1 MAPDD
6 MAMRLKEIQDKVSE
20 SLQYSIDSLAALRE
34 EERERLFEIRT
45 RREGVQ
51 KELTEVIV
59 ASEKAEA
66 EYRRSRQ
73 ILLDASRSGDES
85 REKEAYERAMNLMKI
100 RGAFEEREKHLAAQ
114 RDDLD
119 REERRIDRLI
129 ARSEEMGNRFRVV
142 LNLLNFSIE
151 GEENGSL
158 TPEQRHFSAGLLL
171 AERESI
177 SLARELHDGP
187 IQKFAAAGLMIDLA
201 GEFLSRGDFG
211 KARDELAKTRSYIG
225 DSLEEFRSFLFQL
238 NPTGLKDGF
247 DVALSR
253 LASQISAVSGADVR
267 YTVEGQSDQL
277 SLQLRTAVF
286 KIIQQAAVNAAK
298 NGRARRIR
306 ILVGIGREMLRV
318 KVVDDGLGF
327 DVEKVR
333 SEAEEKG
340 SWGLVNMEDRASM
353 IGGELIIA
361 SEPGKGT
368 TVSLSVPLTISR

>member
-20 SLQYSIDSLAALRE
+20 SLQYSIDSLVTLRE
-34 EERERLFEIRT
+34 EERERLEIRT

-51 KELTEVIV
+51 KELNEVIV

-73 ILLDASRSGDES
+73 VLLDASRSGNES

-119 REERRIDRLI
+119 REERRIERLI

-151 GEENGSL
+151 DEGSGTL
-158 TPEQRHFSAGLLL
+158 SPEQKEFSAGLLL

-177 SLARELHDGP
+177 SLSRELHDGP
-187 IQKFAAAGLMIDLA
+187 IQKFSAAGLMIDLA

-211 KARDELAKTRSYIG
+211 KAKEELARTRSHIG
-225 DSLEEFRSFLFQL
+225 DALEEFRSFLFQL
-238 NPTGLKDGF
+238 NPTGLKEGF

-253 LASQISAVSGADVR
+253 LVAQTSSLSGADVR
-267 YTVEGQSDQL
+267 YAVEGQSDL
-277 SLQLRTAVF
+277 ISLPMRTTVF
-286 KIIQQAAVNAAK
+286 KIIQQAVVNAVK
-298 NGRARRIR
+298 NGKARRIR
-306 ILVGIGREMLRV
+306 VLVSIGREMLRV
-318 KVVDDGLGF
+318 KIVDDGLGF

-340 SWGLVNMEDRASM
+340 AWGLVNMEDRAAM
-353 IGGELIIA
+353 IGGEFSVL
-361 SEPGKGT
+361 SEPGKGA
-368 TVSLSVPLTISR
+368 TVSLAVPLPVKR

>member
-20 SLQYSIDSLAALRE
+20 SLQYSIDSLVTLRE

-45 RREGVQ
+45 RREGGQ
-51 KELTEVIV
+51 KELNEDIV
-59 ASEKAEA
+59 ASDKAEA

-73 ILLDASRSGDES
+73 ILLDASRSGNES

-119 REERRIDRLI
+119 REERRIERLI

-142 LNLLNFSIE
+142 LNLLSFNIGDE
-151 GEENGSL
+151 GSGSL
-158 TPEQRHFSAGLLL
+158 SAEQREFSAGLLL
-171 AERESI
+171 AERESV

-187 IQKFAAAGLMIDLA
+187 IQKFSAAGLMIDLA

-211 KARDELAKTRSYIG
+211 KAKEELARTRNHIG
-225 DSLEEFRSFLFQL
+225 DALEEFRSFLFQL
-238 NPTGLKDGF
+238 NPTGLKEGF

-253 LASQISAVSGADVR
+253 LVSQMSALPGTDVR
-267 YTVEGQSDQL
+267 YAVEGQSDL
-277 SLQLRTAVF
+277 ISLPMRTTVF
-286 KIIQQAAVNAAK
+286 KIIQQAVVNAVK
-298 NGRARRIR
+298 NGHARRIR
-306 ILVGIGREMLRV
+306 ILVSIGREMLRV
-318 KVVDDGLGF
+318 KIADDGLGF
-327 DVEKVR
+327 DVDKVR

-340 SWGLVNMEDRASM
+340 AWGLVNMEDRASM
-353 IGGELIIA
+353 IGGEFTVT

-368 TVSLSVPLTISR
+368 TVSLAVPLPVKR

>member
-20 SLQYSIDSLAALRE
+20 SLQYSIDSLVTLRE

-51 KELTEVIV
+51 KELNEVIV
-59 ASEKAEA
+59 ASDKAEA

-73 ILLDASRSGDES
+73 ILLDASRSGNES

-119 REERRIDRLI
+119 REERRIERLI

-142 LNLLNFSIE
+142 LNLLSFSIE
-151 GEENGSL
+151 DEGSGSFS
-158 TPEQRHFSAGLLL
+158 PEQREFSAGLLL
-171 AERESI
+171 AERESV

-187 IQKFAAAGLMIDLA
+187 IQKFSAAGLMIDLA

-211 KARDELAKTRSYIG
+211 KAKEELARTRNHIG
-225 DSLEEFRSFLFQL
+225 DALEEFRSFLFQL
-238 NPTGLKDGF
+238 NPTGLKEGF

-253 LASQISAVSGADVR
+253 LVSQMSALPGTDVR
-267 YTVEGQSDQL
+267 YAVEGQSDL
-277 SLQLRTAVF
+277 ISLPMRTTVF
-286 KIIQQAAVNAAK
+286 KIIQQAVVNAVK
-298 NGRARRIR
+298 NGHARRIR
-306 ILVGIGREMLRV
+306 ILVSIGREMLRV
-318 KVVDDGLGF
+318 KIADDGLGF
-327 DVEKVR
+327 DVDKVR

-340 SWGLVNMEDRASM
+340 AWGLVNMEDRASM
-353 IGGELIIA
+353 IGGEFTVT

-368 TVSLSVPLTISR
+368 TVSLAVPLPVKR

>member
-20 SLQYSIDSLAALRE
+20 SLQYSIDSLVTLRE

-51 KELTEVIV
+51 KELNEVIV
-59 ASEKAEA
+59 ASDKAEA

-73 ILLDASRSGDES
+73 ILLDASRSGNES

-100 RGAFEEREKHLAAQ
+100 RGAFEEREKYLAAQ

-119 REERRIDRLI
+119 REERRIERLI

-151 GEENGSL
+151 DEGSGTL
-158 TPEQRHFSAGLLL
+158 SPEQKEFSAGLLL

-177 SLARELHDGP
+177 SLSRELHDGP
-187 IQKFAAAGLMIDLA
+187 IQKFSAAGLMIDLA

-211 KARDELAKTRSYIG
+211 KAKEELARTRSHIG
-225 DSLEEFRSFLFQL
+225 DALEEFRSFLFQL
-238 NPTGLKDGF
+238 NPTGLKEGF

-253 LASQISAVSGADVR
+253 LVAQTSSLSGADVR
-267 YTVEGQSDQL
+267 YAVEGQSDL
-277 SLQLRTAVF
+277 ISLPMRTTVF
-286 KIIQQAAVNAAK
+286 KIIQQAVVNAVK
-298 NGRARRIR
+298 NGKARRIR
-306 ILVGIGREMLRV
+306 VLVSIGREMLRV
-318 KVVDDGLGF
+318 KIVDDGLGF

-340 SWGLVNMEDRASM
+340 AWGLVNMEDRAAM
-353 IGGELIIA
+353 IGGEFSVL
-361 SEPGKGT
+361 SEPGKGA
-368 TVSLSVPLTISR
+368 TVSLAVPLPVKR

>member
-20 SLQYSIDSLAALRE
+20 SLQYSIDSLVTLRE

-51 KELTEVIV
+51 KELNEVIV
-59 ASEKAEA
+59 ASDKAEA

-73 ILLDASRSGDES
+73 ILLDASRSGNES

-119 REERRIDRLI
+119 REERRIERLI

-142 LNLLNFSIE
+142 LNLLSFNIGDE
-151 GEENGSL
+151 GSGSL
-158 TPEQRHFSAGLLL
+158 SAEQREFSAGLLL
-171 AERESI
+171 AERESV

-187 IQKFAAAGLMIDLA
+187 IQKFSAAGLMIDLA

-211 KARDELAKTRSYIG
+211 KAKEELARTRNHIG
-225 DSLEEFRSFLFQL
+225 DALEEFRSFLFQL
-238 NPTGLKDGF
+238 NPTGLKEGF

-253 LASQISAVSGADVR
+253 LVSQMSALPGTDVR
-267 YTVEGQSDQL
+267 YAVEGQSDL
-277 SLQLRTAVF
+277 ISLPMRTTVF
-286 KIIQQAAVNAAK
+286 KIIQQAVVNAVK
-298 NGRARRIR
+298 NGHARRIR
-306 ILVGIGREMLRV
+306 ILVSIGREMLRV
-318 KVVDDGLGF
+318 KIADDGLGF
-327 DVEKVR
+327 DVDKVR

-340 SWGLVNMEDRASM
+340 AWGLVNMEDRASM
-353 IGGELIIA
+353 IGGEFTVT

-368 TVSLSVPLTISR
+368 TVSLAVPLPVKR

>member
-20 SLQYSIDSLAALRE
+20 SLQYSIDSLATLRE

-45 RREGVQ
+45 RRESVQ
-51 KELTEVIV
+51 KELNEVIV

-119 REERRIDRLI
+119 REERRIERLI
-129 ARSEEMGNRFRVV
+129 TRSEEMGNRFRVV

-158 TPEQRHFSAGLLL
+158 SPEQRDFSAGLLL
-171 AERESI
+171 AERESV

-187 IQKFAAAGLMIDLA
+187 IQKFSAAGLMIDLA

-211 KARDELAKTRSYIG
+211 KAREELARTRSHIG
-225 DSLEEFRSFLFQL
+225 DALEEFRSFLFQL

-247 DVALSR
+247 DVALNR
-253 LASQISAVSGADVR
+253 LVSQTSAVSGADVR
-267 YTVEGQSDQL
+267 YAVEGQSDRL
-277 SLQLRTAVF
+277 SLPLRTAVF
-286 KIIQQAAVNAAK
+286 KIIQQAVVNAVK
-298 NGRARRIR
+298 NGRAHRIR
-306 ILVGIGREMLRV
+306 ILVSIGREMLRV

-327 DVEKVR
+327 DVEQVR

-340 SWGLVNMEDRASM
+340 TWGLMNMEDRASM
-353 IGGELIIA
+353 IGGELTIA

-368 TVSLSVPLTISR
+368 SVSLSVPVPLPR

>member
-277 SLQLRTAVF
+277 SLHLRTAVF

>member
-20 SLQYSIDSLAALRE
+20 SLQYSIDSLVTLRE

-51 KELTEVIV
+51 KELNEVIV
-59 ASEKAEA
+59 ASDKAEA

-73 ILLDASRSGDES
+73 ILLDASRSGNES

-119 REERRIDRLI
+119 REERRIERLI

-151 GEENGSL
+151 DEGSGSFS
-158 TPEQRHFSAGLLL
+158 PEQREFSAGLLL
-171 AERESI
+171 AERESV

-187 IQKFAAAGLMIDLA
+187 IQKFSAAGLMIDLA

-211 KARDELAKTRSYIG
+211 KAKEELARTRNHIG
-225 DSLEEFRSFLFQL
+225 DALEEFRSFLFQL
-238 NPTGLKDGF
+238 NPTGLKEGF

-253 LASQISAVSGADVR
+253 LVSQMSALPGTDVR
-267 YTVEGQSDQL
+267 YAVEGQSDL
-277 SLQLRTAVF
+277 ISLPMRTTVF
-286 KIIQQAAVNAAK
+286 KIIQQAVVNAVK
-298 NGRARRIR
+298 NGHARRIR
-306 ILVGIGREMLRV
+306 ILVSIGREMLRV
-318 KVVDDGLGF
+318 KIADDGLGF
-327 DVEKVR
+327 DVDKVR

-340 SWGLVNMEDRASM
+340 AWGLVNMEDRASM
-353 IGGELIIA
+353 IGGEFTVT

-368 TVSLSVPLTISR
+368 TVSLAVPLPVKR

>member
-6 MAMRLKEIQDKVSE
+6 TAMRLKEIQDKVSE
-20 SLQYSIDSLAALRE
+20 SLQYSIDSLVTLRE

-51 KELTEVIV
+51 KELNEVIV

-73 ILLDASRSGDES
+73 VLLDASRSGNES

-100 RGAFEEREKHLAAQ
+100 RGAFEEREKYLAAQ

-119 REERRIDRLI
+119 REERRIERLI

-151 GEENGSL
+151 DEGSGTL
-158 TPEQRHFSAGLLL
+158 SPEQKEFSAGLLL

-177 SLARELHDGP
+177 SLSRELHDGP
-187 IQKFAAAGLMIDLA
+187 IQKFSAAGLMIDLA

-211 KARDELAKTRSYIG
+211 KAKEELARTRSHIG
-225 DSLEEFRSFLFQL
+225 DALEEFRSFLFQL
-238 NPTGLKDGF
+238 NPTGLKEGF

-253 LASQISAVSGADVR
+253 LVAQTSSLSGADVR
-267 YTVEGQSDQL
+267 YAVEGQSDL
-277 SLQLRTAVF
+277 ISLPMRTTVF
-286 KIIQQAAVNAAK
+286 KIIQQAVVNAVK
-298 NGRARRIR
+298 NGKARRIR
-306 ILVGIGREMLRV
+306 VLVSIGREMLRV
-318 KVVDDGLGF
+318 KIVDDGLGF

-340 SWGLVNMEDRASM
+340 AWGLVNMEDRAAM
-353 IGGELIIA
+353 IGGEFSVL
-361 SEPGKGT
+361 SEPGKGA
-368 TVSLSVPLTISR
+368 TVSLAVPLPVKR

>member
-20 SLQYSIDSLAALRE
+20 SLQYSIDSLVTLRE
-34 EERERLFEIRT
+34 EERERHFELRT

-51 KELTEVIV
+51 KELNEVIV

-73 ILLDASRSGDES
+73 VLLDASRSGNES

-119 REERRIDRLI
+119 REERRIERLI

-151 GEENGSL
+151 DEGSGTL
-158 TPEQRHFSAGLLL
+158 SPEQKEFSAGLLL

-177 SLARELHDGP
+177 SLSRELHDGP
-187 IQKFAAAGLMIDLA
+187 IQKFSAAGLMIDLA

-211 KARDELAKTRSYIG
+211 KAKEELARTRSHIG
-225 DSLEEFRSFLFQL
+225 DALEEFRSFLFQL
-238 NPTGLKDGF
+238 NPTGLKEGF

-253 LASQISAVSGADVR
+253 LVAQTSSLSGADVR
-267 YTVEGQSDQL
+267 YAVEGQSDL
-277 SLQLRTAVF
+277 ISLPMRTTVF
-286 KIIQQAAVNAAK
+286 KIIQQAVVNAVK
-298 NGRARRIR
+298 NGKARRIR
-306 ILVGIGREMLRV
+306 VLVSIGREMLRV
-318 KVVDDGLGF
+318 KIVDDGLGF

-340 SWGLVNMEDRASM
+340 AWGLVNMEDRAAM
-353 IGGELIIA
+353 IGGEFSVL
-361 SEPGKGT
+361 SEPGKGA
-368 TVSLSVPLTISR
+368 TVSLAVPLPVKR

>member
-20 SLQYSIDSLAALRE
+20 SLQYSIDSLVTLRE

-51 KELTEVIV
+51 KELNEVIV
-59 ASEKAEA
+59 ASDKAEA

-73 ILLDASRSGDES
+73 ILLDASRSGNES

-119 REERRIDRLI
+119 REERRIERLI

-142 LNLLNFSIE
+142 LNLLSFSIGDE
-151 GEENGSL
+151 GSGSL
-158 TPEQRHFSAGLLL
+158 SAEQREFSAGLLL
-171 AERESI
+171 AERESV

-187 IQKFAAAGLMIDLA
+187 IQKFSAAGLMIDLA

-211 KARDELAKTRSYIG
+211 KAKEELARTRNHIG
-225 DSLEEFRSFLFQL
+225 DALEEFRSFLFQL
-238 NPTGLKDGF
+238 NPTGLKEGF

-253 LASQISAVSGADVR
+253 LVSQMSALPGTDVR
-267 YTVEGQSDQL
+267 YAVEGQSDL
-277 SLQLRTAVF
+277 ISLPMRTTVF
-286 KIIQQAAVNAAK
+286 KIIQQAVVNAVK
-298 NGRARRIR
+298 NGHARRIR
-306 ILVGIGREMLRV
+306 ILVSIGREMLRV
-318 KVVDDGLGF
+318 KIADDGLGF
-327 DVEKVR
+327 DVDKVR

-340 SWGLVNMEDRASM
+340 AWGLVNMEDRASM
-353 IGGELIIA
+353 IGGEFTVT

-368 TVSLSVPLTISR
+368 TVSLAVPLPVKR

>member
-20 SLQYSIDSLAALRE
+20 SLQYSIDSLVTLRE

-51 KELTEVIV
+51 KELNEVIV

-73 ILLDASRSGDES
+73 VLLDASRSGNES

-119 REERRIDRLI
+119 REERRIERLI

-151 GEENGSL
+151 DEGSGTL
-158 TPEQRHFSAGLLL
+158 SPEQKEFSAGLLL

-177 SLARELHDGP
+177 SLSRELHDGP
-187 IQKFAAAGLMIDLA
+187 IQKFSAAGLMIDLA

-211 KARDELAKTRSYIG
+211 KAKEELARTRSHIG
-225 DSLEEFRSFLFQL
+225 DALEEFRSFLFQL
-238 NPTGLKDGF
+238 NPTGLKEGF

-253 LASQISAVSGADVR
+253 LVAQTSSLSGADVR
-267 YTVEGQSDQL
+267 YAVEGQSDL
-277 SLQLRTAVF
+277 ISLPMRTTVF
-286 KIIQQAAVNAAK
+286 KIIQQAVVNAVK
-298 NGRARRIR
+298 NGKARRIR
-306 ILVGIGREMLRV
+306 VLVSIGREMLRV
-318 KVVDDGLGF
+318 KIVDDGLGF

-340 SWGLVNMEDRASM
+340 AWGLVNMEDRAAM
-353 IGGELIIA
+353 IGGEFSVL
-361 SEPGKGT
+361 SEPGKGA
-368 TVSLSVPLTISR
+368 TVSLAVPLPVKR

>member
-20 SLQYSIDSLAALRE
+20 SLQYSIDSLATLRE

-45 RREGVQ
+45 RRESVQ
-51 KELTEVIV
+51 KELNEVIV

-85 REKEAYERAMNLMKI
+85 RKKEAYERAMNLMKI

-119 REERRIDRLI
+119 REERRIERLI
-129 ARSEEMGNRFRVV
+129 TRSEEMGNRFRVV

-158 TPEQRHFSAGLLL
+158 SPEQRDFSAGLLL
-171 AERESI
+171 AERESV

-187 IQKFAAAGLMIDLA
+187 IQKFSAAGLMIDLA

-211 KARDELAKTRSYIG
+211 KAREELARTRSHIG
-225 DSLEEFRSFLFQL
+225 DALEEFRSFLFQL

-247 DVALSR
+247 DVALNR
-253 LASQISAVSGADVR
+253 LVSQTSAVSGADVR
-267 YTVEGQSDQL
+267 YAVEGQSDRL
-277 SLQLRTAVF
+277 SLPLRTAVF
-286 KIIQQAAVNAAK
+286 KIIQQAVVNAVK
-298 NGRARRIR
+298 NGRAHRIR
-306 ILVGIGREMLRV
+306 ILVSIGREMLRV

-340 SWGLVNMEDRASM
+340 TWGLMNMEDRASM
-353 IGGELIIA
+353 IGGELTIA

-368 TVSLSVPLTISR
+368 SVSLSVPVPLPR

>member
-20 SLQYSIDSLAALRE
+20 SLQYSIDSLVTLRE

-51 KELTEVIV
+51 KELNEVIV
-59 ASEKAEA
+59 ASDKAEA

-73 ILLDASRSGDES
+73 ILLDASRSGNES

-119 REERRIDRLI
+119 REERRIERLI

-142 LNLLNFSIE
+142 LNLLSFSIE
-151 GEENGSL
+151 DEGSGSFS
-158 TPEQRHFSAGLLL
+158 PEQREFSAGLLL
-171 AERESI
+171 AERESV

-187 IQKFAAAGLMIDLA
+187 IQKFSAAGLMIDLA

-211 KARDELAKTRSYIG
+211 KAKEELARTRNHIG
-225 DSLEEFRSFLFQL
+225 DALEEFRSFLFQL
-238 NPTGLKDGF
+238 NPTGLKEGF

-253 LASQISAVSGADVR
+253 LVSQMSALPGTDVR
-267 YTVEGQSDQL
+267 YAVEGQSDL
-277 SLQLRTAVF
+277 ISLPMRTTVF
-286 KIIQQAAVNAAK
+286 KIIQQAVVNAVK
-298 NGRARRIR
+298 NGHARRIR
-306 ILVGIGREMLRV
+306 ILVSIGREMLRV
-318 KVVDDGLGF
+318 KIAADGLGF
-327 DVEKVR
+327 DVDKVR

-340 SWGLVNMEDRASM
+340 AWGLVNMEDRASM
-353 IGGELIIA
+353 IGGEFTVT

-368 TVSLSVPLTISR
+368 TVSLAVPLPVKR

>member
-20 SLQYSIDSLAALRE
+20 SLQYSIDSLVTLRE

-51 KELTEVIV
+51 KELNEVIV

-73 ILLDASRSGDES
+73 VLLDASRSGNES

-119 REERRIDRLI
+119 REERRIERLI

-151 GEENGSL
+151 DEGSGTL
-158 TPEQRHFSAGLLL
+158 SPEQKEFSAGLLL

-177 SLARELHDGP
+177 SLSRELHDGP
-187 IQKFAAAGLMIDLA
+187 IQKFSAAGLMIDLA

-211 KARDELAKTRSYIG
+211 KAKEELARTRSHIG
-225 DSLEEFRSFLFQL
+225 DALEEFRSFLFQL
-238 NPTGLKDGF
+238 NPTGLKEGF

-253 LASQISAVSGADVR
+253 LVAQTSSLSGADVR
-267 YTVEGQSDQL
+267 YAVEGQSDL
-277 SLQLRTAVF
+277 ISLPMRTTVF
-286 KIIQQAAVNAAK
+286 KIIQQAVVNAVK
-298 NGRARRIR
+298 NGHARRIR
-306 ILVGIGREMLRV
+306 ILVSIGREMLRV
-318 KVVDDGLGF
+318 KIADDGLGF
-327 DVEKVR
+327 DVDKVR

-340 SWGLVNMEDRASM
+340 AWGLVNMEDRASM
-353 IGGELIIA
+353 IGGEFTVT

-368 TVSLSVPLTISR
+368 TVSLAVPLPVKR

>member
-1 MAPDD
+1 MAPDE

-51 KELTEVIV
+51 KELNEVIV
-59 ASEKAEA
+59 ASEKAET

-151 GEENGSL
+151 AEENGSL
-158 TPEQRHFSAGLLL
+158 SPEQRDFSAGLLL

-211 KARDELAKTRSYIG
+211 KAREELARTRSHIG

-253 LASQISAVSGADVR
+253 LASQVSAVSGTDVR
-267 YTVEGQSDQL
+267 YSVEGQSDLL
-277 SLQLRTAVF
+277 SLPLRTAVF

-368 TVSLSVPLTISR
+368 TVSLSVPLTVSR

>member
-20 SLQYSIDSLAALRE
+20 SLQYSIDSLVTLRE

-51 KELTEVIV
+51 KELNEVIV

-73 ILLDASRSGDES
+73 VLLDASRSGNES

-119 REERRIDRLI
+119 REERRIERLI

-151 GEENGSL
+151 DEGSGTL
-158 TPEQRHFSAGLLL
+158 SPEQKEFSAGLLL

-177 SLARELHDGP
+177 SLSRELHDGP
-187 IQKFAAAGLMIDLA
+187 IQKLSAACLMIDLA

-211 KARDELAKTRSYIG
+211 KAKEELARTRSHIG
-225 DSLEEFRSFLFQL
+225 DALEEFRSFLFQL
-238 NPTGLKDGF
+238 NPTGLKEGF

-253 LASQISAVSGADVR
+253 LVAQTSSLSGADVR
-267 YTVEGQSDQL
+267 YAVEGQSDL
-277 SLQLRTAVF
+277 ISLPMRTTVF
-286 KIIQQAAVNAAK
+286 KIIQQAVVNAVK
-298 NGRARRIR
+298 NGKARRIR
-306 ILVGIGREMLRV
+306 VLVSIGREMLRV
-318 KVVDDGLGF
+318 KIVDDGLGF

-340 SWGLVNMEDRASM
+340 AWGLVNMEDRAAL
-353 IGGELIIA
+353 IGGEFSVL
-361 SEPGKGT
+361 SEPGKGA
-368 TVSLSVPLTISR
+368 TVSLAVPLPVKR

>member
-20 SLQYSIDSLAALRE
+20 SLQYSIDSLVTLRE

-51 KELTEVIV
+51 KELNEVIV
-59 ASEKAEA
+59 ASDKAEA

-73 ILLDASRSGDES
+73 ILLDASRSGNES

-119 REERRIDRLI
+119 REERRIERLI

-142 LNLLNFSIE
+142 LNLLSFSIE
-151 GEENGSL
+151 DEGSGSFS
-158 TPEQRHFSAGLLL
+158 PEQREFSAGLLL
-171 AERESI
+171 AERESV

-187 IQKFAAAGLMIDLA
+187 IQKFSAAGLMIDLA

-211 KARDELAKTRSYIG
+211 KAKEELARTRNHIG
-225 DSLEEFRSFLFQL
+225 DALEEFRSFLFQL
-238 NPTGLKDGF
+238 NPTGLKEGF

-253 LASQISAVSGADVR
+253 LVAQTSSLSGADVR
-267 YTVEGQSDQL
+267 YAVEGQSDL
-277 SLQLRTAVF
+277 ISLPMRTTVF
-286 KIIQQAAVNAAK
+286 KIIQQAVVNAVK
-298 NGRARRIR
+298 NGHARRIR
-306 ILVGIGREMLRV
+306 ILVSIGREMLRV
-318 KVVDDGLGF
+318 KIADDGLGF
-327 DVEKVR
+327 DVDKVR

-340 SWGLVNMEDRASM
+340 AWGLVNMEDRASM
-353 IGGELIIA
+353 IGGEFTVT

-368 TVSLSVPLTISR
+368 TVSLAVPLPVKR

>member
-6 MAMRLKEIQDKVSE
+6 TAMRLKEIQDKVSE
-20 SLQYSIDSLAALRE
+20 SLQYSIDSLVTLRE

-51 KELTEVIV
+51 KELNEVIV

-73 ILLDASRSGDES
+73 VLLDASRSGNES

-100 RGAFEEREKHLAAQ
+100 RGAFEEREKYLAAQ

-119 REERRIDRLI
+119 REERRIERLI

-142 LNLLNFSIE
+142 LNLLSFSIE
-151 GEENGSL
+151 DEGSGSFS
-158 TPEQRHFSAGLLL
+158 PEQREFSAGLLL
-171 AERESI
+171 AERESV

-187 IQKFAAAGLMIDLA
+187 IQKFSAAGLMIDLA

-211 KARDELAKTRSYIG
+211 KAKEELARTRNHIG
-225 DSLEEFRSFLFQL
+225 DALEEFRSFLFQL
-238 NPTGLKDGF
+238 NPTGLKEGF

-253 LASQISAVSGADVR
+253 LVSQMSALPGTDVR
-267 YTVEGQSDQL
+267 YAVEGQSDL
-277 SLQLRTAVF
+277 ISLPMRTTVF
-286 KIIQQAAVNAAK
+286 KIIQQAVVNAVK
-298 NGRARRIR
+298 NGHARRIR
-306 ILVGIGREMLRV
+306 ILVSIGREMLRV
-318 KVVDDGLGF
+318 KIADDGLGF
-327 DVEKVR
+327 DVDKVR

-340 SWGLVNMEDRASM
+340 AWGLVNMEDRASM
-353 IGGELIIA
+353 IGGEFTVT

-368 TVSLSVPLTISR
+368 TVSLAVPLPVKR

>member
-6 MAMRLKEIQDKVSE
+6 MAERLKEIQDKVSE

-51 KELTEVIV
+51 KELNEVIV
-59 ASEKAEA
+59 ASDRAEA

-73 ILLDASRSGDES
+73 MLLDASRTGDES

-100 RGAFEEREKHLAAQ
+100 RGAFEEREKSLAAQ
-114 RDDLD
+114 RDDID
-119 REERRIDRLI
+119 REERRIEKII

-142 LNLLNFSIE
+142 LNLLNFSLE
-151 GEENGSL
+151 GDEYVSIP
-158 TPEQRHFSAGLLL
+158 PEQKDFSTGLML

-201 GEFLSRGDFG
+201 LEFLSRGDFG
-211 KARDELAKTRSYIG
+211 KAKDELARTRSHIG
-225 DSLEEFRSFLFQL
+225 DALEEFRSFLFQL
-238 NPTGLKDGF
+238 NPTGLKEGF

-253 LASQISAVSGADVR
+253 LTSQTSSISGADVR
-267 YTVEGQSDQL
+267 YAVEGQSDRI
-277 SLQLRTAVF
+277 SLPLRTAVF
-286 KIIQQAAVNAAK
+286 KIIQQAVANAVK
-298 NGRARRIR
+298 NGRARRIK

-318 KVVDDGLGF
+318 KIADDGLGF
-327 DVEKVR
+327 DVEKAR
-333 SEAEEKG
+333 GEAEEKG
-340 SWGLVNMEDRASM
+340 AWGLANMEERASLVR
-353 IGGELIIA
+353 GELVIT

-368 TVSLSVPLTISR
+368 TVSLSVPLPSSR

>member
-1 MAPDD
+1 MALDD

-20 SLQYSIDSLAALRE
+20 SLQYSIDSLVTLRE

-51 KELTEVIV
+51 KELNEVIV

-73 ILLDASRSGDES
+73 VLLDASRSGNES

-100 RGAFEEREKHLAAQ
+100 RGAFEEREKYLAAQ

-119 REERRIDRLI
+119 REERRIERLI

-151 GEENGSL
+151 DEGSGTL
-158 TPEQRHFSAGLLL
+158 SPEQKEFSAGLLL

-177 SLARELHDGP
+177 SLSRELHDGP
-187 IQKFAAAGLMIDLA
+187 IQKFSAAGLMIDLA

-211 KARDELAKTRSYIG
+211 KAKEELARTRSHIG
-225 DSLEEFRSFLFQL
+225 DALEEFRSFLFQL
-238 NPTGLKDGF
+238 NPTGLKEGF

-253 LASQISAVSGADVR
+253 LVAQTFSLSGADVR
-267 YTVEGQSDQL
+267 YAVEGQSDL
-277 SLQLRTAVF
+277 ISLPMRTTVF
-286 KIIQQAAVNAAK
+286 KIIQQAVVNAVK
-298 NGRARRIR
+298 NGKARRIR
-306 ILVGIGREMLRV
+306 VLVSIGREMLRV
-318 KVVDDGLGF
+318 KIVDDGLGF

-340 SWGLVNMEDRASM
+340 AWGLVNMEDRAAM
-353 IGGELIIA
+353 IGGEFSVL
-361 SEPGKGT
+361 SEPGKGA
-368 TVSLSVPLTISR
+368 TVSLAVPLPVKR

>member
-20 SLQYSIDSLAALRE
+20 SLQYSIDSLVTLRE

-51 KELTEVIV
+51 KELNEVIV

-73 ILLDASRSGDES
+73 VLLDASRSGNES

-119 REERRIDRLI
+119 REERRIERLI

-151 GEENGSL
+151 DEGSGTL
-158 TPEQRHFSAGLLL
+158 SPEQKEFSAGLLL

-177 SLARELHDGP
+177 SLSRELHDGP
-187 IQKFAAAGLMIDLA
+187 IQKFSAAGLMIDLA

-211 KARDELAKTRSYIG
+211 KAKEELARTRSHIG
-225 DSLEEFRSFLFQL
+225 DALEEFRSFLFQL
-238 NPTGLKDGF
+238 NSTGLKEGF

-253 LASQISAVSGADVR
+253 LVAQTSSLSGADVR
-267 YTVEGQSDQL
+267 YAVEGQSDL
-277 SLQLRTAVF
+277 ISLPMRTTVF
-286 KIIQQAAVNAAK
+286 KIIQQAVVNAVK
-298 NGRARRIR
+298 NGKARRIR
-306 ILVGIGREMLRV
+306 VLVSIGREMLRV
-318 KVVDDGLGF
+318 KIVDDGLGF

-340 SWGLVNMEDRASM
+340 AWGLVNMEDRAAM
-353 IGGELIIA
+353 IGGEFSVL
-361 SEPGKGT
+361 SEPGKGA
-368 TVSLSVPLTISR
+368 TVSLAVPLPVKR

>member
-20 SLQYSIDSLAALRE
+20 SLQYSIDSLVTLRE
-34 EERERLFEIRT
+34 EERERIFEIRT

-51 KELTEVIV
+51 KELNEVIV
-59 ASEKAEA
+59 ASDKAEA

-73 ILLDASRSGDES
+73 ILLDASRSGNES

-119 REERRIDRLI
+119 REERRIERLI

-142 LNLLNFSIE
+142 LNLLSFSIGDE
-151 GEENGSL
+151 GSGSFS
-158 TPEQRHFSAGLLL
+158 PEQREFSAGLLL
-171 AERESI
+171 AERESV

-187 IQKFAAAGLMIDLA
+187 IQKFSAAGLMIDLA

-211 KARDELAKTRSYIG
+211 KAKEELARTRNHIG
-225 DSLEEFRSFLFQL
+225 DALEEFRSFLFQL
-238 NPTGLKDGF
+238 NPTGLKEGF

-253 LASQISAVSGADVR
+253 LVSQMSALPGTDVR
-267 YTVEGQSDQL
+267 YAVEGQSDL
-277 SLQLRTAVF
+277 ISLPMRTTVF
-286 KIIQQAAVNAAK
+286 KIIQQAVVNAVK
-298 NGRARRIR
+298 NGHARRIR
-306 ILVGIGREMLRV
+306 ILVSIGREMLRV
-318 KVVDDGLGF
+318 KIADDGLGF
-327 DVEKVR
+327 DVDKVR

-340 SWGLVNMEDRASM
+340 AWGLVNMEDRASM
-353 IGGELIIA
+353 IGGEFTVT

-368 TVSLSVPLTISR
+368 TVSLAVPLPVKR